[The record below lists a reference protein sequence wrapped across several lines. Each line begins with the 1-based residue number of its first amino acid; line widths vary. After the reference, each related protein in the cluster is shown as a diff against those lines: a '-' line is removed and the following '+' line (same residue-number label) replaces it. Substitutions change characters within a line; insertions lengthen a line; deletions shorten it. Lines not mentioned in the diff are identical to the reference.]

1 MDEYKHYLA
10 QKLLTEDQVV
20 TYRLLSRALK
30 VHVNAAKEMLFD
42 FHKWQNDKRPNSLH
56 ATYII
61 YGTKKQVD
69 EQDGDVEMTNSQNSE
84 GLHVPLSDEVPIQT
98 LTLVREEHL
107 QEVLTQYDEITSI
120 HVYSLAPHPLK
131 DLQLLADTA
140 RQVLELSSG
149 DSTPASEKVFG
160 VITNPNVRKRDRH
173 GPPPK
178 SITNAPAP
186 KVEPGAQPK
195 SEEKPTTTVP
205 VKEEPK
211 AATTKAPT
219 TSAPVKK
226 PTPAASGKRQAASGI
241 GQMFAKA
248 AAKPK
253 KPAAAKPAEEKS
265 AALSD
270 DGEDDDA
277 EPMTGVKQE
286 DKEDSNARQSRKD
299 RQAELERMMD
309 EEDEED
315 DEDEKADSPAEEPM
329 EEDEPE
335 PEPEPTH
342 AEKEGEEGEEVVS
355 TTTGGRRRGRR
366 RVTRKK
372 QILDD
377 QGYLVTIQEPGW
389 ESFSEDEAPAP
400 KPQPPKP
407 KAAAK
412 AEPAAKPKKG
422 AAAAGGK
429 GGQGN
434 IMSFFSKK

>member
-1 MDEYKHYLA
+1 MDEYKQYLA
-10 QKLLTEDQVV
+10 QKLLTEDQLV

-30 VHVNAAKEMLFD
+30 VHVNTAKEMLYD

-56 ATYII
+56 ATYMI
-61 YGTKKQVD
+61 YGTKKQID
-69 EQDGDVEMTNSQNSE
+69 EQDGDVEMTNSQDSD
-84 GLHVPLSDEVPIQT
+84 GLHVPLSDEVPI
-98 LTLVREEHL
+98 LTLSLVKEEQL
-107 QEVLTQYDEITSI
+107 QEVLAQYDEVTSI

-149 DSTPASEKVFG
+149 DNPPASEKVFG
-160 VITNPNVRKRDRH
+160 AITNPNMRKRERR
-173 GPPPK
+173 GPPPR
-178 SITNAPAP
+178 SITNVPAP
-186 KVEPGAQPK
+186 KVEPKA
-195 SEEKPTTTVP
+195 EAKPTTTVP

-211 AATTKAPT
+211 APSAKAPT
-219 TSAPVKK
+219 TSAPIKK
-226 PTPAASGKRQAASGI
+226 PTPAASGKRANSGI

-253 KPAAAKPAEEKS
+253 KPAAPKPAEVEKS

-270 DGEDDDA
+270 DGEDDDT
-277 EPMTGVKQE
+277 EPMAGVKQE
-286 DKEDSNARQSRKD
+286 DQEDSSARQSRKD

-309 EEDEED
+309 EDDDEEDEE
-315 DEDEKADSPAEEPM
+315 EKADSPAEEPM

-335 PEPEPTH
+335 PEPEPTKTE
-342 AEKEGEEGEEVVS
+342 EKEEEEVVS
-355 TTTGGRRRGRR
+355 TTAGGRRRGRR

-372 QILDD
+372 QILDE

-400 KPQPPKP
+400 PPKP
-407 KAAAK
+407 KAGAK
-412 AEPAAKPKKG
+412 AEPAAAAGTTKPKKG
-422 AAAAGGK
+422 AAAGGK
-429 GGQGN
+429 GSQGN